1 MTTMADNADAVMY
14 EGVTPWGPWS
24 EPHVLYRQ
32 ADLPGLY
39 APFMHPS
46 YVADGG
52 RTVYFGMSHWLPYNV
67 FWHRV
72 DLVRA
77 EDPA

>member
-1 MTTMADNADAVMY
+1 MRYFM
-14 EGVTPWGPWS
+14 
-24 EPHVLYRQ
+24 Q
-32 ADLPGLY
+32 PGLHVPLMALVDY
-39 APFMHPS
+39 KGHRLIASSILPIRAGETGTIRYGSP
-46 YVADGG
+46 DGG

-77 EDPA
+77 DDPA